1 MAEFLSIA
9 IGGLF
14 GGCILAIL
22 GIGYTIA
29 YRTIGTLNLPQGA
42 FIVLGAL
49 ASYSFHVQMGLP
61 TWLALLLSLL
71 GVGVIAAVIQA
82 TIIQPS
88 MGRLSRPNL
97 LILMA
102 GLLISLEGLA
112 TVGWGSTVYAVAPF
126 SHTASIRVGGLD
138 IATQGLWI
146 LGLTSVLLVGLWF
159 VLGRSFVGKALRA
172 SVDSRFAARLSGI
185 PVGRIALGSYCVSGA
200 AGALA
205 GAFLLPYNSLS
216 SASVL
221 NYSLL
226 GLVAAALGGMGSIF
240 GAVLGGLVLGIV
252 EALVTGYVSTTFG
265 SAISM
270 GFLILVLVLRPQGL
284 LGRHIGRLDSNEVR
298 LGEVPVTPALPIR
311 WSRGALGLVAVLLL
325 VMPMTGT
332 FTSQLATMNIVG
344 VFALVA
350 VGLDLLSG
358 TSGQVSLGQGGFMAV
373 GGYTGAY
380 LMVTDHVTPLLAL
393 LAGAAAATFVGVLFG
408 LLVRKTSGLYL
419 AVITLAFG
427 VLAEQL
433 ATNFGFLGGSGGLVG
448 IPAFSAGGF
457 SFDTDQ
463 RFYYLIW
470 AFVIS
475 AGILVGRINRSPWG
489 KLLKSLHGDPMAT
502 SIVGFNV
509 TRGKI
514 VCLALSALLAG
525 TSGVLYAC
533 DFRYLS
539 PGMVGSAQSIT
550 LIAMVVVGGM
560 GTVAGPI
567 LGVALFTYLPT
578 WSQSFVSWFG
588 VMEGVLLV
596 MVMRFFPSGLFGGVV
611 MAFDSILRKVRL
623 RRGLTVLPAGP
634 SPETKTEL
642 RISEPQPT
650 TGPP

>member
-1 MAEFLSIA
+1 MAEFLNIVF
-9 IGGLF
+9 GGVF

-49 ASYSFHVQMGLP
+49 ASYSFRSQLGLP

-71 GVGVIAAVIQA
+71 GVGVIAALIQA

-88 MGRLSRPNL
+88 VDRLSRPNF

-102 GLLISLEGLA
+102 GILISLEGIV

-126 SHTASIRVGGLD
+126 SHIASIRVGGLD
-138 IATQGLWI
+138 VATQGLWI
-146 LGLTSVLLVGLWF
+146 LGLTCVLLVGLWF

-172 SVDSRFAARLSGI
+172 SVDSRFGARLSGI

-226 GLVAAALGGMGSIF
+226 GLVAAALGGMDSIF
-240 GAVLGGLVLGIV
+240 GAVLGGLVLGIA
-252 EALVTGYVSTTFG
+252 EALVTGYISTTFG

-270 GFLILVLVLRPQGL
+270 GVLIVMLVLRPQGL
-284 LGRHIGRLDSNEVR
+284 LGRHIGRSDNNEVR
-298 LGEVPVTPALPIR
+298 LGQVPVTPAMPIR
-311 WSRGALGLVAVLLL
+311 WSRGALGLVVVLAL
-325 VMPMTGT
+325 VIPASGALTN
-332 FTSQLATMNIVG
+332 QLATINIIG
-344 VFALVA
+344 VFALTA
-350 VGLDLLSG
+350 IGLDLLSG

-373 GGYTGAY
+373 GGYTAAY
-380 LMVTDHVTPLLAL
+380 LMVTDHTAPLLAL
-393 LAGAAAATFVGVLFG
+393 LAGAAAATLVGLLFG
-408 LLVRKTSGLYL
+408 LLVHKTSGLYL

-427 VLAEQL
+427 VLTEQL
-433 ATNFGFLGGSGGLVG
+433 ATNLGFIGGSGGLVG
-448 IPAFSAGGF
+448 IPAFSVGGF
-457 SFDTDQ
+457 SFNTDQ

-470 AFVIS
+470 ALVIL

-502 SIVGFNV
+502 SIVGFNI

-514 VCLALSALLAG
+514 TCLALSAFLAG

-560 GTVAGPI
+560 GTVAGPV
-567 LGVALFTYLPT
+567 LGVALLTYLPT
-578 WSQSFVSWFG
+578 WSQRFVSWFD

-596 MVMRFFPSGLFGGVV
+596 IVMRFFPSGLFGGVV
-611 MAFDSILRKVRL
+611 MMFNSMVRKVRL
-623 RRGLTVLPAGP
+623 RRGLPLLPAGP
-634 SPETKTEL
+634 ALENKTEL
-642 RISEPQPT
+642 RSAEPQPT
-650 TGPP
+650 TRTP